1 MASSPFQTFVLE
13 TDQMSM
19 LRSYKTNVELRE
31 GLIDGLN
38 TVLYGRIDH
47 AIVLTQFRGL
57 NGFLRVEMTGN
68 NGTRPLRSS
77 TSNAGLDGF
86 FFDYDGGWR
95 QSVDA
100 CQICIPCRWQGVDSE
115 ALG

>member
-86 FFDYDGGWR
+86 FFDYDGGKVWMR
-95 QSVDA
+95 AKYVSLADGKEWTLKLWDKV
-100 CQICIPCRWQGVDSE
+100 
-115 ALG
+115 